1 MLFQN
6 LTTISTLL
14 PIKFFKLKTKKIMK
28 NCIII
33 LSLFLLYGC
42 SNTTSVKI
50 GYEQDEGNII
60 DINSADVEST
70 DVIKKYFDAYNIRD
84 YETIKD
90 LEHDDV
96 TYYGPSG
103 ELVVGIDEHYKLSK
117 EFLTAYPNTKW
128 TINWSVSTDV
138 MFTEKPIENWVT
150 TGLSITFG
158 DDSMNDISR
167 VVDAKIIDGKLK
179 TVYVYQRQLT
189 ESELE

>member
-6 LTTISTLL
+6 LITISTLL
-14 PIKFFKLKTKKIMK
+14 PIKFFKLKQKIMK
-28 NCIII
+28 NSIPI

>member
-1 MLFQN
+1 MLFQY
-6 LTTISTLL
+6 LITFSTLL
-14 PIKFFKLKTKKIMK
+14 PIKFFKLKQKIMK
-28 NCIII
+28 NYITI

-42 SNTTSVKI
+42 ANTTSVKI

-189 ESELE
+189 DSELE

>member
-1 MLFQN
+1 MLLQN
-6 LTTISTLL
+6 LITISTLL

-33 LSLFLLYGC
+33 LSLFLLFGC
-42 SNTTSVKI
+42 SNTNSVKI
-50 GYEQDEGNII
+50 GYEQDEGNIFN
-60 DINSADVEST
+60 INSSDIKST
-70 DVIKKYFDAYNIRD
+70 EVIKKYFDAYNIRD

>member
-1 MLFQN
+1 MLCQK
-6 LTTISTLL
+6 LITISTLL
-14 PIKFFKLKTKKIMK
+14 PIKYYKLKQKIMK
-28 NCIII
+28 NSNAI

>member
-6 LTTISTLL
+6 LITISTLL
-14 PIKFFKLKTKKIMK
+14 PIKFFKLKQKIMK
-28 NCIII
+28 NCIAI

-103 ELVVGIDEHYKLSK
+103 ELVVGIEEHYKLSK

>member
-1 MLFQN
+1 
-6 LTTISTLL
+6 
-14 PIKFFKLKTKKIMK
+14 MK
-28 NCIII
+28 NCITI
-33 LSLFLLYGC
+33 LSLLLLFGC
-42 SNTTSVKI
+42 SNTSSVKI

-60 DINSADVEST
+60 DINSSNIEST
-70 DVIKKYFDAYNIRD
+70 DVIKKYFDAYNVRD

-90 LEHDDV
+90 LEHNDV

-103 ELVVGIDEHYKLSK
+103 ELIVGIDEHYKLSK
-117 EFLTAYPNTKW
+117 EFLTVYPNTKW

-138 MFTEKPIENWVT
+138 IFTEKPIENWVT

-167 VVDAKIIDGKLK
+167 VVDAKILDGKLK

>member
-6 LTTISTLL
+6 LITISTLL
-14 PIKFFKLKTKKIMK
+14 PIKFFKLKQKIMK
-28 NCIII
+28 NYITI

-42 SNTTSVKI
+42 ANTTSVKI

>member
-6 LTTISTLL
+6 LITFSTFL
-14 PIKFFKLKTKKIMK
+14 PIKFFKLKQKIMK
-28 NCIII
+28 NYITI

-42 SNTTSVKI
+42 ANTTSVKI

>member
-6 LTTISTLL
+6 LITFSTLL
-14 PIKFFKLKTKKIMK
+14 PIKLFKLKQKIMK
-28 NCIII
+28 NYITI

-42 SNTTSVKI
+42 ANTTSVKI

>member
-14 PIKFFKLKTKKIMK
+14 PIKFFKSKQKIMK
-28 NCIII
+28 NCIAI